1 MPDAPDLD
9 ALLAELRARVDQRRR
24 DGFYPP
30 GLEQE
35 LQTHFEQIVEERPP
49 TPSFT
54 MDELEVALADL
65 QKYAYSRGRIVTD
78 SNLPGGSVVH
88 RTVAKA
94 VSRQVQGV
102 LDQVQEQSLRVA
114 HALTLLVDVT
124 NTLTEAYDRRVVQQL
139 DDLQARLAEQQ
150 RELHSLVARL
160 DDVAARLPG
169 VAVRTWYPYEDFA
182 SSFRGEFVSIADRYG
197 ALAARFAGCSPVL
210 DIGFG
215 RGEFLDLLRELG
227 VDACGIEVD
236 PTLVSAARA
245 RGLDVAEGRA
255 VEHLRTLPDASLGGI
270 VMIQVIEHLTPQH
283 VVDVVKLAAD
293 KVRRGGRIVIETV
306 NPMSMFAYAHALWVD
321 PDHTR
326 PVHPDF
332 LAFLCREAG
341 FAEVERVDRSPVPAD
356 ESLELLPGDDEATK
370 QLNVNFERINAL
382 LFAPQ
387 DYAIVATR

>member
-1 MPDAPDLD
+1 VPDAPDLD

-35 LQTHFEQIVEERPP
+35 LETHFEQIVGDRPP

-54 MDELEVALADL
+54 MDELETAVAEL
-65 QKYAYSRGRIVTD
+65 QQYGYSRGRISID
-78 SNLPGGSVVH
+78 SKLPGGSTMH
-88 RTVAKA
+88 RAIGKA
-94 VSRQVQGV
+94 IARQVQGV
-102 LDQVQEQSLRVA
+102 LDQAQDQSRRVA
-114 HALTLLVDVT
+114 HTLTLLVDVT
-124 NTLTEAYDRRVVQQL
+124 NTLTEAYDTRVVQQL
-139 DDLQARLAEQQ
+139 DDLQARLAQQQ
-150 RELHSLVARL
+150 RELHALVSRL

-169 VAVRTWYPYEDFA
+169 VAVQTWYPYDDFA
-182 SSFRGEFVSIADRYG
+182 SSFRGEVVSIADRYG
-197 ALAARFAGCSPVL
+197 SLAARFAGCSPVL

-215 RGEFLDLLRELG
+215 RGEFLDLLRDNG
-227 VDACGIEVD
+227 VDGRGIEVD

-245 RGLDVAEGRA
+245 RGLDVTEGRA

-293 KVRRGGRIVIETV
+293 KVRPGGRVVVETV
-306 NPMSMFAYAHALWVD
+306 NPMSMFSYAHALWVD

-332 LAFLCREAG
+332 LAFLFREAG
-341 FAEVERVDRSPVPAD
+341 FTEVERLDRSPVPAD
-356 ESLELLPGDDEATK
+356 ESLELLPGDDETTK
-370 QLNVNFERINAL
+370 RLNINFERINAL

-387 DYAIVATR
+387 DYAVVATR

>member
-1 MPDAPDLD
+1 VPDAPDLD

-30 GLEQE
+30 GVEQE
-35 LQTHFEQIVEERPP
+35 LQTHFEKIVNERPP

-54 MDELEVALADL
+54 MDELEQEVNEL
-65 QKYAYSRGRIVTD
+65 QHYAYSRGRINID
-78 SNLPGGSVVH
+78 SNLPGGHTVH
-88 RTVAKA
+88 RAIGKT

-102 LDQVQEQSLRVA
+102 LDQAQDQSRRVA
-114 HALTLLVDVT
+114 HILALLVDVT
-124 NTLTEAYDRRVVQQL
+124 NMLTDSYDGRMAQQL

-150 RELHSLVARL
+150 RDLHALVARL
-160 DDVAARLPG
+160 EDVAGRLPG
-169 VAVRTWYPYEDFA
+169 VGVRTWYPYDHFA
-182 SSFRGEFVSIADRYG
+182 TAFRGEAASISDQYG
-197 ALAARFAGCSPVL
+197 ALAARFVDCSPVL

-215 RGEFLDLLRELG
+215 RGEFLDLLHELG
-227 VDACGIEVD
+227 VEASGIEVD

-245 RGLDVAEGRA
+245 RGLDVSEGRA
-255 VEHLRTLPDASLGGI
+255 VEHLLTLPDASLGGI

-283 VVDVVKLAAD
+283 IVDVVKIAAD
-293 KVRRGGRIVIETV
+293 KLRRGGRLVMETI
-306 NPMSMFAYAHALWVD
+306 NPGSMFAYAHALWVD
-321 PDHTR
+321 PDHVR

-341 FAEVERVDRSPVPAD
+341 FAEVERIDRSPVPTN

-370 QLNVNFERINAL
+370 RLNVNFERINAL